1 MALMKFK
8 FSIAFLLFFVLGSIV
23 NAQKTKK
30 EKSKEKNKIEN
41 KKDSNLTQNVPK
53 KDDYI
58 FILSTKFGDIEL
70 YLYDETP
77 LHKANF
83 IKLVNEK
90 YYDGTTF
97 HRIIPNFMIQGGDI
111 NSKDNDPG
119 NDGMGGPG
127 YTIPAEFKDH
137 LKHHKGALAAARMG
151 DNVNPKKESNGS
163 QFYIVQ
169 NDNGA
174 PFLDGNYT
182 VFGKVL
188 SGLDVVD
195 KIAEQPRDRK
205 DRPLEDIKMTIKAV
219 PISKKE
225 INEKYQ
231 LNLPIN
237 SQ

>member
-1 MALMKFK
+1 MKFTIFK
-8 FSIAFLLFFVLGSIV
+8 VFVLLSLFI
-23 NAQKTKK
+23 NLSYAQKNKK
-30 EKSKEKNKIEN
+30 EKKVKE
-41 KKDSNLTQNVPK
+41 NVSTKSSK
-53 KDDYI
+53 KDDFV
-58 FILSTKFGDIEL
+58 FILSTQFGDIEL

-111 NSKDNDPG
+111 NSKDNNPN

-127 YTIPAEFKDH
+127 YTIPAEFQDH

-169 NDNGA
+169 NEHGT

-188 SGLDVVD
+188 KGLEVVD
-195 KIAEQPRDRK
+195 KIAEQPRDKR
-205 DRPLEDIKMTIKAV
+205 DRPYEDIKMTIKAV
-219 PISKKE
+219 PMSKKE

-237 SQ
+237 SK